1 MKERFSVFVNGTAVE
16 VHRGMKVKHA
26 LIAYGGRVY
35 RDCTEGRATVRDE
48 SGFVVGL
55 EGALHE
61 GARYVV
67 QTPEGDV

>member
-1 MKERFSVFVNGTAVE
+1 MKERFSVFVNGCAVE

-26 LIAYGGRVY
+26 LIAYSNQAY
-35 RDCTEGRATVRDE
+35 RDCREGRASVRDE
-48 SGFVVGL
+48 NGFLVGL

-67 QTPEGDV
+67 QAREGDA